1 MSPEH
6 HRAAEVVAE
15 FLGTKPTST
24 RALLTWGPTVVVEAR
39 VDDGLTVFVKAGAN
53 QNVHTEAAVME
64 RVRAAGVPA
73 VDVLGVGNDDRLPGG
88 RWMIT
93 RAATGQT
100 LQDVGRTAPT
110 ITRTLDELAD
120 YYTLLHQVAL
130 PGFGAVAD
138 GAHDG
143 VLLSWSQ
150 WQHETVDE
158 ALDLLTRTDGVPAEF
173 ASNARQLCST
183 FAGVLDRAPGVLLH
197 ADLGDGE
204 VYVDPATGAVTA
216 IVDWGA
222 ALVGDPLYDLVRFVG
237 GGPADD
243 ERPAQLHP
251 TLHARYFARNPYDIE
266 HAQRMLAFYRFHI
279 CVVEAA
285 WGADLG
291 WTAGHVA
298 WAQQLI
304 DELDGDGRR
313 TRA

>member
-6 HRAAEVVAE
+6 HRAVEVVAE
-15 FLGTKPTST
+15 FLGTKPSSA
-24 RALLTWGPTVVVEAR
+24 RALLTWGPTVVVEAT
-39 VDDGLTVFVKAGAN
+39 VDDSLTVFVKAGAN

-64 RVRAAGVPA
+64 RVRATGVPT
-73 VDVLGVGNDDRLPGG
+73 VDVLGVGKDERLPGG

-93 RAATGQT
+93 RAATGQA
-100 LQDVGRTAPT
+100 LENVGRTAPT
-110 ITRTLDELAD
+110 IGRTLDELAE
-120 YYTLLHQVAL
+120 YYSLLHQVAL

-138 GAHDG
+138 DARGGRLEA
-143 VLLSWSQ
+143 WSR
-150 WQHETVDE
+150 WQQEAVDE
-158 ALDLLTRTDGVPAEF
+158 ALNSLTRTGAVPAEF
-173 ASNARQLCST
+173 ASRARQLCRT
-183 FAGVLDRAPGVLLH
+183 FAADLDRRPGALLH

-251 TLHARYFARNPYDIE
+251 TLHARYFERTPCDVE
-266 HAQRMLAFYRFHI
+266 HAQRMLKFYRFHI

-298 WAQQLI
+298 WAEQLI
-304 DELDGDGRR
+304 DELGGDGRR
-313 TRA
+313 A

>member
-15 FLGTKPTST
+15 FLGTKPTSIQ
-24 RALLTWGPTVVVEAR
+24 ALLTWGPTVVVEAT
-39 VDDGLTVFVKAGAN
+39 VDDSLTVFVKAGAN

-64 RVRAAGVPA
+64 RVRAAGVPT
-73 VDVLGVGNDDRLPGG
+73 VDILGVGNDERLPGG

-100 LQDVGRTAPT
+100 LQDVGRTAST
-110 ITRTLDELAD
+110 ISRTLDELAE
-120 YYTLLHQVAL
+120 YYTLLHRVAL
-130 PGFGAVAD
+130 PGFGAFADDARGGSLVA
-138 GAHDG
+138 
-143 VLLSWSQ
+143 WSR
-150 WQHETVDE
+150 WQQETVDD
-158 ALDLLTRTDGVPAEF
+158 ALDSLTRMDAAPAEF
-173 ASNARQLCST
+173 ASRARQLCRS
-183 FAGVLDRAPGVLLH
+183 FAADLDSAPGVLLH

-204 VYVDPATGAVTA
+204 VYVDPETGAVTA

-251 TLHARYFARNPYDIE
+251 TLHAHYFARSTYDVE
-266 HAQRMLAFYRFHI
+266 HAQRMLKFYRFHI

-291 WTAGHVA
+291 WTAGHLA
-298 WAQQLI
+298 WAEQLI
-304 DELDGDGRR
+304 DELG
-313 TRA
+313 

>member
-1 MSPEH
+1 MTPEH
-6 HRAAEVVAE
+6 HRAVEVVTE

-24 RALLTWGPTVVVEAR
+24 RALLTFGPTVVVEAR

-73 VDVLGVGNDDRLPGG
+73 VDVWGVGNDDLLPGG

-93 RAATGQT
+93 RAAAGRT

-110 ITRTLDELAD
+110 IGRSLDELAE
-120 YYTLLHQVAL
+120 YYTLLHQIAL
-130 PGFGAVAD
+130 PGFGALTDDAR
-138 GAHDG
+138 GG
-143 VLLSWSQ
+143 RLSSWSR
-150 WQHETVDE
+150 WQQGTVDE
-158 ALDLLTRTDGVPAEF
+158 ALGSLTRMEAAPPKFVSRARELCRAFAAE
-173 ASNARQLCST
+173 
-183 FAGVLDRAPGVLLH
+183 LDAAPGVLLH

-204 VYVDPATGAVTA
+204 IYVDPSTGAVTA
-216 IVDWGA
+216 IVDWGG

-251 TLHARYFARNPYDIE
+251 TMHARYFARNSYDTE
-266 HAQRMLAFYRFHI
+266 HVQRMLAFYRFHI

-285 WGADLG
+285 WGADLAG

-298 WAQQLI
+298 WAQHLM
-304 DELDGDGRR
+304 DELGG
-313 TRA
+313 